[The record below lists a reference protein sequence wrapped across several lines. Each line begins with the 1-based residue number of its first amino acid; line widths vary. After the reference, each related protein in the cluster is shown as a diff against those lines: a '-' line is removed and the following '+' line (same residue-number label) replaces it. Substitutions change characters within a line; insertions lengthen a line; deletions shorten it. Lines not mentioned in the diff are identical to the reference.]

1 MTCKNCNNTLSGTE
15 DYCPFCGTP
24 QKFSDLK
31 ITNTEKD
38 ENEIPAKT
46 KVSES
51 PIFQSEPVYIYA
63 EPPKAKKDHK
73 TSLATILVSAFL
85 LCLLGIGIHSAAKYF
100 NLTPA
105 FSSLLSTLPTEDT
118 SSPIFESTTEG
129 EFNNS
134 LGLIAPDISLKST
147 LCVVTSEKGLSLRK
161 GPDNAFAQIDTIS
174 NGTIL
179 QVIGKSL
186 HNDLWVYVYVSSS
199 DIYGWVS
206 GSYITESSALTDAS
220 SAEYTEA
227 ETKGE

>member
-51 PIFQSEPVYIYA
+51 PIFQSEPVYIYT
-63 EPPKAKKDHK
+63 EPPEAKKDHK
-73 TSLATILVSAFL
+73 TGLATILVSAFL
-85 LCLLGIGIHSAAKYF
+85 LCLLGIGVYSAAQYF

-105 FSSLLSTLPTEDT
+105 FSSLLGTLPKEEA
-118 SSPIFESTTEG
+118 SSPTSENTTEG
-129 EFNNS
+129 EFNSS

-147 LCVVTSEKGLSLRK
+147 LCIVTSEKGLPLRK
-161 GPDNAFAQIDTIS
+161 GPDNAYAQIDTID
-174 NGTIL
+174 NGTSL
-179 QVIGKSL
+179 QVIGKTL
-186 HNDLWVYVYVSSS
+186 HNDLWVYVYIASA

-206 GSYITESSALTDAS
+206 GSYITERSALTDTS

-227 ETKGE
+227 ETETE